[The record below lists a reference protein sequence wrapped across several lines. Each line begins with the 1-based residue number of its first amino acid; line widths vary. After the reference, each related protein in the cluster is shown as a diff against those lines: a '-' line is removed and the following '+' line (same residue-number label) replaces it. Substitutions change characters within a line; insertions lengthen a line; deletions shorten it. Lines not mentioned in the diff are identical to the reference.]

1 MDTNAT
7 PDHSAMS
14 PSPQQQQELI
24 SSQLH
29 CASFRR
35 FAGAGVAGHHHAEA
49 NLAQIRQDWMSN
61 RVVYVSRRSER
72 LIGEACLADICP
84 MKYHLPFCLRD
95 WFLWVYDDLNF
106 LSFEVL
112 FSKET
117 MYFRRVELFLRLE
130 NDYC

>member
-95 WFLWVYDDLNF
+95 WC
-106 LSFEVL
+106 VL
-112 FSKET
+112 PWNPFVKQINVIT
-117 MYFRRVELFLRLE
+117 GFYGFMMT
-130 NDYC
+130 